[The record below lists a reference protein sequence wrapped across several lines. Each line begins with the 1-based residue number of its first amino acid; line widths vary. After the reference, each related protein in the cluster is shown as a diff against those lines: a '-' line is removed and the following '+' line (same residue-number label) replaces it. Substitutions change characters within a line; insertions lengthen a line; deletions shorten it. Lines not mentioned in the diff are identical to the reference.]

1 MICSYFPKISWLL
14 VHLNHIYGQFTIIC
28 SKLHFFAKYFARTV
42 IFLVWRHWYECRRQN
57 LFNAFTFFIKGWS
70 IFMQSFI
77 LHAVIIAGA
86 YGDGMGMGEG
96 SHIVSIRNTGKITY
110 IYLKLDTL
118 FFSLPCIVRFFKL

>member
-1 MICSYFPKISWLL
+1 
-14 VHLNHIYGQFTIIC
+14 
-28 SKLHFFAKYFARTV
+28 
-42 IFLVWRHWYECRRQN
+42 
-57 LFNAFTFFIKGWS
+57 
-70 IFMQSFI
+70 MQSFI

-86 YGDGMGMGEG
+86 YGDGMGGGGG